1 MKMKDYDNKSGEGF
15 KETFRRAART
25 FLQAA
30 IGYFAANAALVSFD
44 DGTAVKRVLIGLVT
58 SAAACGIAAV
68 MNLPQKNGP
77 SCGPIAENDT
87 D

>member
-1 MKMKDYDNKSGEGF
+1 MKDYENKSGEGF

-30 IGYFAANAALVSFD
+30 IGYFAANAALVHFD
-44 DGTAVKRVLIGLVT
+44 DGTALKRVLIGLVT

-68 MNLPQKNGP
+68 MNLPERNYP
-77 SCGPIAENDT
+77 SSGSVAKIDT